1 MILFERRFV
10 DIKQLSRYLSL
21 HPATIREM
29 ISSGRIPGQAV
40 VRIVGE
46 KKGKNGGRRDTLR
59 LDLKIID
66 QWLNEQRESLKCRK
80 KNERETILAFKS
92 FNNWR

>member
-1 MILFERRFV
+1 MSQKRRAMILFERRFV

-66 QWLNEQRESLKCRK
+66 QWLNGQRELKA
-80 KNERETILAFKS
+80 KNGKEKD
-92 FNNWR
+92 